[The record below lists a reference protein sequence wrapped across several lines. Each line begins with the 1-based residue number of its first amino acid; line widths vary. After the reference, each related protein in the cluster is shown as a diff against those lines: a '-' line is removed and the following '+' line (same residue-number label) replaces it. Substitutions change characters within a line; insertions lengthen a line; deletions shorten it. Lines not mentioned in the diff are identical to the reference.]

1 MRKILCVADIH
12 GDIQGLLRMR
22 EFAASSN
29 IGDAIIL
36 GDFSGHGAFK
46 DRKQNEK
53 DVEHVL
59 SIMSNF
65 NLLAIPGNCDW
76 KSVLKIFNKHEV
88 NLHRKAIAVDDTVLI
103 GLGGSN
109 PTPFDTPLE
118 LTEEEIYK
126 GLKPLLKKA
135 GDKRVVL
142 ALHCPPKDTAC
153 DMTGSGLHVGSSAVR
168 QIVEEFQPA
177 LVLCSHVHESAGKE
191 DRIDKSRIVNIGPVS
206 NERAGILGIGE
217 RIHLKFE
224 EI

>member
-22 EFAASSN
+22 EFAASSD
-29 IGDAIIL
+29 IDDAIIL
-36 GDFSGHGAFK
+36 GDFSGHYALK
-46 DRKQNEK
+46 DRKRNEE
-53 DVEHVL
+53 DVINVL

-65 NLLAIPGNCDW
+65 NLLCIPGNCDW
-76 KSVLKIFNKHEV
+76 KSVLKIFDKHEV
-88 NLHRKAIAVDDTVLI
+88 NLHRMAMDVDDAILI

-109 PTPFDTPLE
+109 PTPFDTPFE

-126 GLKPLLKKA
+126 ELKSLLKKT

-142 ALHCPPKDTAC
+142 ALHCPPRNTAC
-153 DMTGSGLHVGSSAVR
+153 DMVGNGMHVGSEAVR
-168 QIVEEFQPA
+168 QIVEEFQPN

-191 DRIDKSRIVNIGPVS
+191 DNIGESRIVNIGPVS
-206 NERAGILGIGE
+206 GDRAGILGIGE
-217 RIHLKFE
+217 RIHLRFE